1 MLRIIPIAIFW
12 ACSPLTIIVGI
23 MFLSGSR
30 GLLKGLVFVLP
41 GIVISITVGIAVL
54 LSLNVRDFSQKT
66 TASHRVYISQL
77 VMALLFFALAFFW
90 WRIQSRREKQTRLPK
105 WVQFID
111 SFRLRRV
118 LLIGL
123 YECVSDVIFTAA
135 AVADILLARIS
146 SALGVLMI
154 VLFVLLGMA
163 GLWIPVFVRIVQPR
177 KSAERLESM
186 RLWLVANTQL
196 ILIIEFAFLGLIE
209 AGKGLIGLLS

>member
-1 MLRIIPIAIFW
+1 MLRILPIAIFW

-23 MFLSGSR
+23 MFLSGNR

-54 LSLNVRDFSQKT
+54 LSLNAHDFSHQTK
-66 TASHRVYISQL
+66 ASQSANIAQL
-77 VMALLFFALAFFW
+77 VTALLFFALAFFW
-90 WRIQSRREKQTRLPK
+90 WRIQSKKEKKARLPK

-135 AVADILLARIS
+135 AVVDILLARIS
-146 SALGVLMI
+146 TALGVLII
-154 VLFVLLGMA
+154 VLFVLFGMA
-163 GLWIPVFVRIVQPR
+163 GLWIPVFVRIVSPN

-186 RLWLVANTQL
+186 RLWLVSNTQM
-196 ILIIEFAFLGLIE
+196 ILIIEFAFLGVIE
-209 AGKGLIGLLS
+209 AAKGLIGLLS